1 MAEQKIN
8 DEAKNCD
15 QKSES
20 TKTEI
25 ICRVL
30 VFALCCLI
38 AFNAESSLGFWGRLL
53 SAFIL
58 SLFWYIGIFLGD
70 VIRVRFC
77 PGYIM
82 SSGAGKLVYQKL
94 FWLAGPQFI
103 GYLCGMFGAIA
114 LLGWMDL
121 RLF

>member
-25 ICRVL
+25 ICIVL

-53 SAFIL
+53 SAAYSAQNKHL
-58 SLFWYIGIFLGD
+58 D
-70 VIRVRFC
+70 RF
-77 PGYIM
+77 
-82 SSGAGKLVYQKL
+82 
-94 FWLAGPQFI
+94 
-103 GYLCGMFGAIA
+103 
-114 LLGWMDL
+114 
-121 RLF
+121 RLNTLTASN

>member
-1 MAEQKIN
+1 MGEQKIN

-25 ICRVL
+25 ICIVL

>member
-15 QKSES
+15 QKSQS

-25 ICRVL
+25 ICPVL

-38 AFNAESSLGFWGRLL
+38 AFNAESSLGFGG
-53 SAFIL
+53 SAAAFIL

>member
-1 MAEQKIN
+1 MADQNIN

-15 QKSES
+15 QKSQS

-25 ICRVL
+25 ICAVL

-103 GYLCGMFGAIA
+103 GYLCCFLQA
-114 LLGWMDL
+114 
-121 RLF
+121 

>member
-25 ICRVL
+25 ICIVL

-70 VIRVRFC
+70 VVRVRFC

>member
-1 MAEQKIN
+1 MGEQKIN

-25 ICRVL
+25 ICIVL

-70 VIRVRFC
+70 VVRVRFC